1 MEANTEKKYTPM
13 MMQYLEVKKD
23 LEDCIVF
30 YRLGDFY
37 EMFFEDAAI
46 ASNELD
52 LVLTGR
58 NAGVDKKVPMC
69 GIPYHA
75 ASSYIQRLT
84 QKGYKVAIVEQLE
97 DACSGK
103 IVKRDVVKIVTPG
116 TIMED
121 VNDEKDNVYI
131 ASIYDYQYGF
141 ALSFC
146 EMTCGEVSAK
156 CIEHKKDEL
165 QKALLSMNIRE
176 VVLTPEFDSKYIK
189 IMEDLGRITISQFKD
204 TVLKKEYY
212 PLVEGI
218 EDHRILESFALLTN
232 YLDHTQKRSMA
243 HLGKL
248 EIMQEDTA
256 LQMDF
261 STKQNLELTS
271 TLRTNSKSQTLWD
284 FLDEAKSSMGSRMLK
299 KWILYPLIDKDKIN
313 QRLDVIEYLN
323 FNFILKDELREYL
336 SHIYDLE
343 RLSARIAYGSATP
356 RDILRLVSTLKYAP
370 MIVDIFNDCNA
381 FEEFHKVDTCKDL
394 YNKIADIIVD
404 NPPMNLKEGN
414 IFKEGYNQELDECR
428 KLKDSGQDFILALE
442 AREKART
449 GVNSLKVG
457 YNRIFGYYIEVRKA
471 NLDRIKDEFGY
482 ERKQT
487 LANAER
493 YITTELKEQEEAILH
508 AQEKAIRLENELYN
522 ELLNQMKVYLPKLH
536 ELAKILASMDA
547 LYALSVVSA
556 KKNYVR
562 PVFHENATVDIIEA
576 RHPILDSLMKVKGYV
591 ANSLTM
597 QEDDQIMI
605 ITGPNMGGKS
615 TYMRQTALLVIMAQI
630 GCFVP
635 AQKAEMP
642 IFDKIF
648 TRIGASDDIMSGQST
663 FMVEMMEANY
673 ALQNATDHSLIL
685 FDEIGRGTSTY
696 DGMSLAQS
704 MLEYIHEHT
713 KAKTLFSTHY
723 HELTSLEERYK
734 GIKNLHVEV
743 EEEDDTVTFL
753 YRIKAGKADKSYGI
767 NVARLAKLPESVL
780 YRAQQIL
787 NHIQKDELDLNIEIQ
802 NQPMIIKEDSTQSKE
817 IMDMLNSVDINQL
830 TPMNA
835 LQLINEM
842 QSKLKK

>member
-1 MEANTEKKYTPM
+1 MADKKYTPM

-23 LEDCIVF
+23 LQDCIVF

-37 EMFFEDAAI
+37 EMFFEDATT

-58 NAGVDKKVPMC
+58 NAGVEEKVAMC

-75 ASSYIQRLT
+75 ASGYIQRLT

-97 DACSGK
+97 DACAGK

-116 TIMED
+116 TIMEE
-121 VNDEKDNVYI
+121 VSDEKDTVYI
-131 ASIYDYQYGF
+131 AAISDYQYGF
-141 ALSFC
+141 AISFC

-156 CIEHKKDEL
+156 CIEHKKEEL
-165 QKALLSMNIRE
+165 QKTLLSMNIRE
-176 VVLTPEFDSKYIK
+176 VVVSEQFDKKYSKVI
-189 IMEDLGRITISQFKD
+189 EDLGRITISHFEEC
-204 TVLKKEYY
+204 TLKKEYAK
-212 PLVEGI
+212 LVEEV
-218 EDHRILESFALLTN
+218 EDHRILESFARLTN

-248 EIMQEDTA
+248 EIMEEDA
-256 LQMDF
+256 SLQMDF
-261 STKQNLELTS
+261 STKQNLELVS

-313 QRLDVIEYLN
+313 ERLDVIEYLN
-323 FNFILKDELREYL
+323 FNFILKDELKEYL
-336 SHIYDLE
+336 SHVYDLE

-370 MIVDIFNDCNA
+370 MIVDVFRDCNA
-381 FEEFHKVDTCKDL
+381 YEEFHRVDTCHAL
-394 YNKIADIIVD
+394 YEKIEDIIVE
-404 NPPMNLKEGN
+404 NPPMNLKEGGV
-414 IFKEGYNQELDECR
+414 FKEGYHQELDACR
-428 KLKDSGQDFILALE
+428 KLKDSGRDFILALE
-442 AREKART
+442 AREKERT
-449 GVNSLKVG
+449 GISSLKVG

-471 NLDRIKDEFGY
+471 NIDKIKDEFQY

-493 YITTELKEQEEAILH
+493 FVTAELKEQEEAILH

-522 ELLNQMKVYLPKLH
+522 ALLEEMKVYLPKLH
-536 ELAKILASMDA
+536 DLAKVLASMDA
-547 LYALSVVSA
+547 LYALSVVSNG
-556 KKNYVR
+556 KNYVR
-562 PVFHENATVDIIEA
+562 PTFHEDATLQIIEA
-576 RHPILDSLMKVKGYV
+576 RHPILDAMMKVKGYV

-597 QEDDQIMI
+597 NEEDQIMM

-615 TYMRQTALLVIMAQI
+615 TYMRQTALIVIMAQI

-635 AQKAEMP
+635 AQKVDMP
-642 IFDKIF
+642 VFDKIF

-673 ALQNATDHSLIL
+673 ALQNASDHSLIL

-696 DGMSLAQS
+696 DGMSLAQA

-723 HELTSLEERYK
+723 HELTTLEERYT

-743 EEEDDTVTFL
+743 EEQDDNVTFL
-753 YRIKAGKADKSYGI
+753 YRIKEGKADKSYGI
-767 NVARLAKLPESVL
+767 NVARLAKLPENVL
-780 YRAQQIL
+780 ARAQQIL
-787 NHIQKDELDLNIEIQ
+787 NHIQKEELDLNVEYVET
-802 NQPMIIKEDSTQSKE
+802 PVEIIKENPNEKE
-817 IMDMLNSVDINQL
+817 VLAILKQVDINQM

-835 LQLINEM
+835 LQLINE
-842 QSKLKK
+842 LKGKMNQ